1 MKSQEFSYQDYVTD
15 EKFLADYNA
24 YQAKYSGQIR
34 ESDKVI
40 IDLIRQAAAQ
50 SHDRAAPLRL
60 LDIGCSTGNL
70 LLHIKRLLPDLELAG
85 GDLAVSSLEQCRRN
99 PDLAGVEFREL
110 DLLDLPEAACDIAVV
125 NAVLYMM
132 EDEQFAGSLRSLS
145 RCLAPG
151 GHLVVFD
158 FFHPFDQHLT
168 IIEKS
173 RSHPDGLRLVFRPMV
188 EVSRLLTDAGF
199 SEPQYRPFF
208 LPIDLPRREDGELI
222 TYTVTA
228 NDGLRI
234 PYRGALSQPWC
245 HLIARKV

>member
-1 MKSQEFSYQDYVTD
+1 
-15 EKFLADYNA
+15 
-24 YQAKYSGQIR
+24 
-34 ESDKVI
+34 
-40 IDLIRQAAAQ
+40 
-50 SHDRAAPLRL
+50 
-60 LDIGCSTGNL
+60 
-70 LLHIKRLLPDLELAG
+70 
-85 GDLAVSSLEQCRRN
+85 
-99 PDLAGVEFREL
+99 
-110 DLLDLPEAACDIAVV
+110 
-125 NAVLYMM
+125 M